1 MFVVMMFVAM
11 ILPADKLGNQNDVRS
26 SLVHDCLCRQVAS
39 LALLNNLLELRADSG
54 RLCRLYRRPIP
65 YGASDIGTW
74 YAIFQVISFMAVT
87 TNCGKARQLGFARS
101 KARLVS
107 KARLDLD
114 ATKTRLGTYCRLD

>member
-1 MFVVMMFVAM
+1 M
-11 ILPADKLGNQNDVRS
+11 I
-26 SLVHDCLCRQVAS
+26 HDCLCHQVAS

-87 TNCGKARQLGFARS
+87 TNCGKAQQLDFVWLSKVESVKGFLRRP
-101 KARLVS
+101 KVERV
-107 KARLDLD
+107 D
-114 ATKTRLGTYCRLD
+114 

>member
-11 ILPADKLGNQNDVRS
+11 ILPADKLGNQNDLREVSSRS
-26 SLVHDCLCRQVAS
+26 LIHDCLCHQVAS

-87 TNCGKARQLGFARS
+87 TNCGKGQQLDMAQVESETRS
-101 KARLVS
+101 RRHKDYR
-107 KARLDLD
+107 
-114 ATKTRLGTYCRLD
+114 

>member
-1 MFVVMMFVAM
+1 MC
-11 ILPADKLGNQNDVRS
+11 
-26 SLVHDCLCRQVAS
+26 HQVAS

-87 TNCGKARQLGFARS
+87 TNCGKAQLDFVWLS
-101 KARLVS
+101 KVESVKESLSRL
-107 KARLDLD
+107 
-114 ATKTRLGTYCRLD
+114 KTL